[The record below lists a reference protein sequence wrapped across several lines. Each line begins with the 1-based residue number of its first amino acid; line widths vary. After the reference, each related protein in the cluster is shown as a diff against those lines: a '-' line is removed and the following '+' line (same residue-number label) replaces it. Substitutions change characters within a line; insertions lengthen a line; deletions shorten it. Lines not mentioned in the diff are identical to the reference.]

1 VLLRMSREEIGSF
14 LRLTLETANRT
25 LSKLQTNG
33 LLFVQQ
39 RQIQITDPAGL
50 QHLLDGAAA

>member
-1 VLLRMSREEIGSF
+1 MSREEIGSF